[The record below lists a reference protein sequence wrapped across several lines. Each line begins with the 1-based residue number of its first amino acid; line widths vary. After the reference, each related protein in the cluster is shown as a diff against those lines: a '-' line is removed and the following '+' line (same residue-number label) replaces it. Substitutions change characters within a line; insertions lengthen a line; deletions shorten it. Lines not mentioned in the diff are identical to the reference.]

1 MSNIERRIDTF
12 LDNAASQ
19 LHQYVHG
26 PNCKANVLKHADK
39 WNRLTIRQQLI
50 TCIENET
57 IAWQKTHIDSIFQK
71 DIIETLMKNFEY
83 MHTSLHSIKEDLKG
97 FKTPFDVDRKIAAI
111 LISLVLTGGTMALS
125 SVMLNRIAPHFSI
138 PKDAVVLGCAIGG
151 LVEYLEVVYDFE
163 TVCEKEFQA
172 RINFLTK
179 KELKSFLRKN
189 LLDVTQK
196 IMKSFLDEEIKKEI
210 GMLQNTIVTM
220 REGHNIFKS
229 NKDILL
235 SLKSAVVQNIERLQ
249 QLRNPTYFLAR
260 KATAAITL

>member
-19 LHQYVHG
+19 LHQYVRG

-39 WNRLTIRQQLI
+39 WNRFTIRQQLI
-50 TCIENET
+50 TCIENEIT
-57 IAWQKTHIDSIFQK
+57 AWQKKHIDSIFQK
-71 DIIETLMKNFEY
+71 DIIEALMKN

-97 FKTPFDVDRKIAAI
+97 FKTPFDVDRKIAVI
-111 LISLVLTGGTMALS
+111 LVQVSLVLKCGTVAQS
-125 SVMLNRIAPHFSI
+125 SFMLNHIVPHFLI
-138 PKDAVVLGCAIGG
+138 PKVAVVLGCAIGG
-151 LVEYLEVVYDFE
+151 LVEYLDVVDDFK
-163 TVCEKEFQA
+163 TVCEKQFQA
-172 RINFLTK
+172 IINVFTK

-220 REGHNIFKS
+220 REGDTIFKS

-235 SLKSAVVQNIERLQ
+235 SLKSAVVQNIKRLQ
-249 QLRNPTYFLAR
+249 QLENPTYFLAR